1 MRKIFFTITVM
12 SMALMF
18 TACSEADFTSHE
30 YTPDAIGNNDWTGKP
45 DTTSTD
51 KDIPGM
57 LPSNPFLAGTPV
69 SLLADSYEGAL
80 TVSIN
85 GESLDPSAQN
95 VIIRSAN
102 TEGTSIN
109 FGLKNFILDDGVN
122 PMPVGNIIIKD
133 IELKPTADGKVN
145 FETEQEIN
153 ILAGDAKINGEEPE
167 MWLGPMLGPIP
178 VKITAVG
185 DKDNIDISIDIQ
197 ESLGQ
202 IIHVT
207 FKAPGNLEKDSKDP
221 KNPKDPCFNGTPVS
235 KFDMENTGTVTV
247 EIDGVQLPPSTE
259 HVTIMA
265 TDGTHFNFSLKN
277 FILQDEESPM
287 AVGTV
292 KLKDVEL
299 KELEDGSIEMTY
311 NKDTKIVDG
320 DDDVLV
326 NGKPVDFWLGPV
338 LPLIPIELKG
348 TMKDGVMDIDINID
362 MQESI
367 GQIIHVNF
375 NTKQAK

>member
-1 MRKIFFTITVM
+1 MRKIFLTITVM
-12 SMALMF
+12 SISMLF
-18 TACSEADFTSHE
+18 TACSDVDFTSHE

-57 LPSNPFLAGTPV
+57 LPSNPFLAGTLV
-69 SLLADSYEGAL
+69 SNLADTYNGAL

-85 GESLDPSAQN
+85 GESLDPSEQN
-95 VIIRSAN
+95 VIIRSVN

-109 FGLKNFILDDGVN
+109 FGLKNFILGDDVS

-133 IELKPTADGKVN
+133 IALTKDENGNIN
-145 FETEQEIN
+145 FQTEQEIN
-153 ILAGDAKINGEEPE
+153 ILAGDAKIDGEDVE

-178 VKITAVG
+178 VSTKATGNKNSISIL
-185 DKDNIDISIDIQ
+185 IDIDMQ

-202 IIHVT
+202 IINVS
-207 FKAPGNLEKDSKDP
+207 FEAPGNLEKD
-221 KNPKDPCFNGTPVS
+221 PKDSRFNGTPVS
-235 KFDMENTGTVTV
+235 KFDKENTGTVTV
-247 EIDGVQLPPSTE
+247 EIDGTQLPSSTE

-299 KELEDGSIEMTY
+299 KELPDGSIEMTY
-311 NKDTKIVDG
+311 
-320 DDDVLV
+320 
-326 NGKPVDFWLGPV
+326 
-338 LPLIPIELKG
+338 
-348 TMKDGVMDIDINID
+348 
-362 MQESI
+362 
-367 GQIIHVNF
+367 
-375 NTKQAK
+375 